1 MQREADL
8 PHTTSTCRAA
18 CRLTSRLN
26 GGQQETDQRGN
37 DRNHH
42 QQFDERERSRTATPY
57 SLLVRAKEGVGHARG
72 SSGSESNR
80 ERVPARR
87 EFNRDPFFMTH
98 NNAPT
103 TPMAGIG
110 FFERYVESL

>member
-57 SLLVRAKEGVGHARG
+57 SLLARARSDGRHARG

-80 ERVPARR
+80 ERVPARH
-87 EFNRDPFFMTH
+87 ELNSAHFFMTH
-98 NNAPT
+98 DNTPTAPV
-103 TPMAGIG
+103 AGIG